1 MFKTLYHFDLH
12 NEIANSQAH
21 IGIQDSTNKSLG
33 YVTLGGKINIFS
45 PNQENQESSLTNTLN
60 INKAI
65 TCICFGFGDSEDTSE
80 LLFIGSETSLMC
92 YDIKINKTV
101 FDKDVMEGVYCMV
114 SGMYSSYPTP
124 LCIVGGNCSVT
135 GIDAKGEDKFWTVLG
150 GNAICMTLFDVNEDG
165 YNELVVGTDDFAI
178 RFYQNENV
186 INEINENTKIINV
199 AVIEGFKFVYALEN
213 GTVGLRNSTD
223 RLWKMKENGYVTA
236 IVIDDFNKDNIYEI
250 LLGWSNGKIQL
261 LAQEK
266 GKILIE
272 FDVQQPLST
281 ILFGSLTSSEEDHL
295 VALTQKGEVFG
306 YKYCE
311 ELDGDTE
318 TQFVS
323 KDKGVSPQDL
333 QRYNLLLKEKRELI
347 EKLEDIAIKNS
358 NKSKVNSPK
367 DDIVLPKNTEVK
379 IDLQSNNDNKCAD
392 LIIESSPEGTVIQ
405 SVIIMSEQLYQGES
419 YVHFPPTETNK
430 VVIQIKTKK
439 DLKINLHIKVLVG
452 KSYYLSDYQV
462 FEFNKII
469 PKYCFYI
476 LLREEIAY
484 KNELIQGISFKYNDT
499 INRLIIWLEEYFNI
513 AKKELETFRSGE
525 NEYRI
530 RFMSLRTDKVLQ
542 ISAKDNV
549 LSIFTEEIE
558 LAGNILQDMC
568 IFFKLNDLNTVINY
582 TEVVKGFTG
591 NIEKIKELDKERN
604 QYSINMTEIITFIKD
619 LFVKAEDNRLLD
631 NIQGF
636 KDYFRKINVK
646 NLELL
651 DEFEKRSTIFTELI
665 NQLKIVNEII
675 QIFSNLKVGKFK
687 QEMVN
692 QCRKCI
698 REKKY
703 ALLIKIISTGSE

>member
-1 MFKTLYHFDLH
+1 M
-12 NEIANSQAH
+12 
-21 IGIQDSTNKSLG
+21 
-33 YVTLGGKINIFS
+33 
-45 PNQENQESSLTNTLN
+45 
-60 INKAI
+60 
-65 TCICFGFGDSEDTSE
+65 
-80 LLFIGSETSLMC
+80 
-92 YDIKINKTV
+92 
-101 FDKDVMEGVYCMV
+101 
-114 SGMYSSYPTP
+114 
-124 LCIVGGNCSVT
+124 
-135 GIDAKGEDKFWTVLG
+135 
-150 GNAICMTLFDVNEDG
+150 
-165 YNELVVGTDDFAI
+165 
-178 RFYQNENV
+178 
-186 INEINENTKIINV
+186 
-199 AVIEGFKFVYALEN
+199 
-213 GTVGLRNSTD
+213 
-223 RLWKMKENGYVTA
+223 
-236 IVIDDFNKDNIYEI
+236 
-250 LLGWSNGKIQL
+250 
-261 LAQEK
+261 
-266 GKILIE
+266 
-272 FDVQQPLST
+272 
-281 ILFGSLTSSEEDHL
+281 
-295 VALTQKGEVFG
+295 
-306 YKYCE
+306 
-311 ELDGDTE
+311 
-318 TQFVS
+318 
-323 KDKGVSPQDL
+323 
-333 QRYNLLLKEKRELI
+333 
-347 EKLEDIAIKNS
+347 
-358 NKSKVNSPK
+358 
-367 DDIVLPKNTEVK
+367 
-379 IDLQSNNDNKCAD
+379 
-392 LIIESSPEGTVIQ
+392 ESSPEGTVIQ
-405 SVIIMSEQLYQGES
+405 SVIIMSEQIYQGES

-430 VVIQIKTKK
+430 IVIQIKTKK

>member
-651 DEFEKRSTIFTELI
+651 DEFEKRSTIFTDLI

>member
-65 TCICFGFGDSEDTSE
+65 TCICFGFGDSEETSE

-250 LLGWSNGKIQL
+250 LLGWSNGRIQL

-392 LIIESSPEGTVIQ
+392 LIIESSPEGTVVQ

-651 DEFEKRSTIFTELI
+651 DEFEKRSTIFTDLI

>member
-1 MFKTLYHFDLH
+1 
-12 NEIANSQAH
+12 
-21 IGIQDSTNKSLG
+21 
-33 YVTLGGKINIFS
+33 
-45 PNQENQESSLTNTLN
+45 
-60 INKAI
+60 
-65 TCICFGFGDSEDTSE
+65 
-80 LLFIGSETSLMC
+80 
-92 YDIKINKTV
+92 
-101 FDKDVMEGVYCMV
+101 
-114 SGMYSSYPTP
+114 
-124 LCIVGGNCSVT
+124 
-135 GIDAKGEDKFWTVLG
+135 
-150 GNAICMTLFDVNEDG
+150 MTLFDVNEDG

-250 LLGWSNGKIQL
+250 LLGWSTGRIQL

-281 ILFGSLTSSEEDHL
+281 ILFGSLTSNEEDHL

-392 LIIESSPEGTVIQ
+392 LIMESSPEGTVIQ
-405 SVIIMSEQLYQGES
+405 SVIIMSEQIYQGES

-430 VVIQIKTKK
+430 IVIQIKTKK

-651 DEFEKRSTIFTELI
+651 DEFEKRSTIFTDLI

>member
-65 TCICFGFGDSEDTSE
+65 TCICFGFGDSEETSE

-250 LLGWSNGKIQL
+250 LLGWSNGRIQL

-651 DEFEKRSTIFTELI
+651 DEFEKRSTIFTDLI

>member
-392 LIIESSPEGTVIQ
+392 LIIESSPEGTVVQ
-405 SVIIMSEQLYQGES
+405 SVIIMSEQIYQGES

-651 DEFEKRSTIFTELI
+651 DEFEKRSTIFTDLI

>member
-65 TCICFGFGDSEDTSE
+65 TCICFGLGDAEDTSE

-114 SGMYSSYPTP
+114 SGMYSIYPTP

-281 ILFGSLTSSEEDHL
+281 ILFGSLTSNEEDHL

-392 LIIESSPEGTVIQ
+392 LIMESSPEGTVIQ
-405 SVIIMSEQLYQGES
+405 SVIIMSEQIYQGES

-430 VVIQIKTKK
+430 IVIQIKTKK